1 MRPRVRTIA
10 KLLLLA
16 LLLSVLVAYGQDY
29 RIRAKVDLVV
39 VPVTVKGPGDRL
51 VNGLTKDDFI
61 VFEDGRPQTI
71 TTFAIDPVPLSA
83 AVVVQ
88 TGIQAG
94 SLSKVQQTFTA
105 LAGAFS
111 EFDEVAM
118 YRYDKFVVKVLDF
131 SPDLNVVES
140 AMKTLRNIAPQSPS
154 PAATAPG
161 GPFSIVGPVING
173 APVVQPGQAGTV
185 TTAPRRNPQVLNDAI
200 FTAASDLAKRERSR
214 RKIVL
219 IVSDGQEIGSDHG
232 FDETAQTLLETGIQV
247 YAIALDQPVL
257 FRTLSTLGDYAA
269 ATGGD
274 AFFVSSIQKIESAY
288 STATEE
294 ARNQYILGYISN
306 NEPGGAGPVFRDIE
320 VRMARNGLETS
331 TEKAI
336 TNTPDLSRQ
345 ITPAKF

>member
-1 MRPRVRTIA
+1 MRPRVRIIA

-16 LLLSVLVAYGQDY
+16 LLLFVLVAYGQDY
-29 RIRAKVDLVV
+29 KIRAKVDLVV

-51 VNGLTKDDFI
+51 ATGLTKEDFI
-61 VFEDGRPQTI
+61 VLEDGRPQTI
-71 TTFAIDPVPLSA
+71 STFTIDPVPLSA

-88 TGIQAG
+88 TGLEGG
-94 SLSKVQQTFTA
+94 SLSKVQQTFSA

-111 EFDEVAM
+111 EFDEVAV
-118 YRYDKFVVKVLDF
+118 YRYDKFVVKILDF
-131 SPDLNVVES
+131 SPDLNAVEA
-140 AMKTLRNIAPQSPS
+140 AMKSLHNVEPSSPT

-173 APVVQPGQAGTV
+173 APVAPPGQFGTV
-185 TTAPRRNPQVLNDAI
+185 TTAPRRNPQLLNDAI
-200 FTAASDLAKRERSR
+200 FTAAADLAKRDRSR

-232 FDETAQTLLETGIQV
+232 FDETAQSLLETGIQV
-247 YAIALDQPVL
+247 YAIGLDQPAL
-257 FRTLSTLGDYAA
+257 FRALSTLGDYAA

-274 AFFVSSIQKIESAY
+274 AFFVNSVQKIESAY

-306 NEPGGAGPVFRDIE
+306 NEPLGAGPVFRDIQ
-320 VRMARNGLETS
+320 VRMARNGFETRHR
-331 TEKAI
+331 KGYYQY
-336 TNTPDLSRQ
+336 P
-345 ITPAKF
+345 